1 MSKAR
6 RLDLW
11 LYGTAGVLAI
21 VGVVLAVGDRP
32 SAEPAAA
39 PAPSLDEEPE
49 APAEDEPRFVPSL
62 PEVPDL
68 ATQPPP
74 AREEPAEEDPRF
86 VELGAEMRFLSR
98 ARALLDEHPR
108 RRWPCSSSTAA
119 RTGAASCAR
128 SARPSPS
135 RRWCRSSA
143 RPRRSAATTTSS
155 APTRAPPSPAS
166 HPDALTGAPAILR
179 ALLAEDA
186 MSSVREFLDKSLP
199 ALQQPRGR
207 RGGPRPTRRTL
218 AAGGKM
224 MVTLAG
230 AMSTARIGRI
240 LSRMIRAREG
250 ARDLLHRREP
260 RGGRLQPPGRQRLRD
275 HP

>member
-1 MSKAR
+1 MSEPASKAR

-32 SAEPAAA
+32 SAEPAAT

-98 ARALLDEHPR
+98 ARALLDEHPAEALAVLEQHR
-108 RRWPCSSSTAA
+108 RAHPSGILREEREAFAVEALVSLERTAEA
-119 RTGAASCAR
+119 ERRYYDFLRTY
-128 SARPSPS
+128 P
-135 RRWCRSSA
+135 SSA
-143 RPRRSAATTTSS
+143 FAT
-155 APTRAPPSPAS
+155 R
-166 HPDALTGAPAILR
+166 L
-179 ALLAEDA
+179 
-186 MSSVREFLDKSLP
+186 
-199 ALQQPRGR
+199 
-207 RGGPRPTRRTL
+207 RTL
-218 AAGGKM
+218 M
-224 MVTLAG
+224 
-230 AMSTARIGRI
+230 R
-240 LSRMIRAREG
+240 
-250 ARDLLHRREP
+250 
-260 RGGRLQPPGRQRLRD
+260 
-275 HP
+275 